1 MENWLLDEAS
11 VLQLG
16 RHKMFAESLAA
27 EMEKP
32 QPIAH
37 AAIAT
42 KAKGSLIDETRLCSF
57 GFHTATT
64 K

>member
-1 MENWLLDEAS
+1 MENWLLGETS
-11 VLQLG
+11 VLYLG
-16 RHKMFAESLAA
+16 GHKTFAESLATK
-27 EMEKP
+27 MEKP

-42 KAKGSLIDETRLCSF
+42 KAKGSLIDDTRLCSF